1 MGHAPNPLGAF
12 GEGLRPVRSWYH
24 ANQLG
29 SVATNFGGEIMT
41 NHDMG
46 TRTPE
51 QNRTA
56 TDQRLMDPPGH
67 DTTDAR
73 VADTYA
79 VGYATDS
86 VRSDALDRDVVVR
99 TETPGPRLDRI
110 RWSSIW
116 AGLAVALALYL
127 FLQLV
132 LVATGIVDL
141 AEATT
146 SDAWW
151 SAGAAVVAFL
161 VGGIVAGATAVWRD
175 ADDGLLHGIVMW
187 AVGLVL
193 LIALAAFGGG
203 IALGSFDTSNVF
215 DQFTNANVDAAAAS
229 GDAEQ
234 AASWA
239 VIGLTSALVASAL
252 GATIGSK
259 MWPRRQTRV
268 ITHNRS

>member
-1 MGHAPNPLGAF
+1 
-12 GEGLRPVRSWYH
+12 
-24 ANQLG
+24 
-29 SVATNFGGEIMT
+29 MT
-41 NHDMG
+41 DHDINT
-46 TRTPE
+46 TRE
-51 QNRTA
+51 QNGPA
-56 TDQRLMDPPGH
+56 TDQRLMDPPGYQTS
-67 DTTDAR
+67 DVRT
-73 VADTYA
+73 ADHRTA
-79 VGYATDS
+79 DIVTEDGYATDS
-86 VRSDALDRDVVVR
+86 TREPYVRQDHDRPVTVR
-99 TETPGPRLDRI
+99 TDTPGPRLDRI

-116 AGLAVALALYL
+116 AGLAVALGLYL
-127 FLQLV
+127 FLQLA

-203 IALGSFDTSNVF
+203 IALGSFDTSDVF
-215 DQFTNANVDAAAAS
+215 DQFTNADVDASSAS
-229 GDAEQ
+229 GDAEE

-259 MWPRRQTRV
+259 LWPRRETRV
-268 ITHNRS
+268 TTTHR

>member
-1 MGHAPNPLGAF
+1 
-12 GEGLRPVRSWYH
+12 
-24 ANQLG
+24 
-29 SVATNFGGEIMT
+29 MT

-46 TRTPE
+46 TTRD
-51 QNRTA
+51 QNGTA

-67 DTTDAR
+67 QMNDIRTADTRT
-73 VADTYA
+73 ADTY
-79 VGYATDS
+79 VGDGYVGDGDATDS
-86 VRSDALDRDVVVR
+86 VPEAYARQDQDRPVTVR
-99 TETPGPRLDRI
+99 TETAGPRLDRI

-127 FLQLV
+127 FLQLA

-203 IALGSFDTSNVF
+203 IALGSFDTSSVF
-215 DQFTNANVDAAAAS
+215 DQFSNADVDAVAAS
-229 GDAEQ
+229 GDAEE

-268 ITHNRS
+268 TTTRS

>member
-1 MGHAPNPLGAF
+1 
-12 GEGLRPVRSWYH
+12 
-24 ANQLG
+24 
-29 SVATNFGGEIMT
+29 MT
-41 NHDMG
+41 DDLTDS
-46 TRTPE
+46 TRQPIG
-51 QNRTA
+51 TA
-56 TDQRLMDPPGH
+56 TDHRLMDPPGYQPG
-67 DTTDAR
+67 DTLTADIYRDAGR
-73 VADTYA
+73 PSDVTRAEYA
-79 VGYATDS
+79 RPGQDLS
-86 VRSDALDRDVVVR
+86 LR
-99 TETPGPRLDRI
+99 TETFGSRLDRI

-127 FLQLV
+127 FLQLA

-141 AEATT
+141 GEATT

-193 LIALAAFGGG
+193 LIGLAAFGGG
-203 IALGSFDTSNVF
+203 VVLGSFDTSDVF
-215 DQFTNANVDAAAAS
+215 DQITNANADTSVAS
-229 GDAEQ
+229 GDAEE

-259 MWPRRQTRV
+259 LWPRRQTGPT
-268 ITHNRS
+268 ITQS

>member
-1 MGHAPNPLGAF
+1 
-12 GEGLRPVRSWYH
+12 
-24 ANQLG
+24 
-29 SVATNFGGEIMT
+29 MT
-41 NHDMG
+41 DHDMAE
-46 TRTPE
+46 RTSE
-51 QNRTA
+51 QEYAA
-56 TDQRLMDPPGH
+56 TDTRLMDPPGNRTAGIQA
-67 DTTDAR
+67 DPTSTDFSS
-73 VADTYA
+73 ADND
-79 VGYATDS
+79 ATAS
-86 VRSDALDRDVVVR
+86 QPLVRQAPASYVQQDEDRHVTVR
-99 TETPGPRLDRI
+99 TEAVEPRLDRI
-110 RWSSIW
+110 RWSSVW

-127 FLQLV
+127 FLQLA

-141 AEATT
+141 SQATS

-203 IALGSFDTSNVF
+203 IALGSFDTSSVF

-229 GDAEQ
+229 GDAKE

-239 VIGLTSALVASAL
+239 IIGLTSALVASAL

-259 MWPRRQTRV
+259 MWPRRRTRV
-268 ITHNRS
+268 TEFQS